1 MTITEVG
8 GAALEIRIV
17 PGHQRLDLQAYTSI
31 LSEVRKSLE
40 EVDRIA
46 IPARTPRVHWAIK
59 DMSMQ
64 KEVRIL
70 LTPKT
75 VPNRRAIATLS
86 VPTEG
91 LVSGV
96 RSLSRV
102 AEIPAYFTDST
113 VHRVG
118 QIGKHVK
125 SGDVDR
131 VTVASMR
138 SPTEWATVDQAT
150 TMNAAR
156 AIEPVKKSFSSIS
169 GVLEILEHRTGRSPR
184 AFLRVDNSKH
194 AVRIE
199 AREDQSSLLRESWGE
214 RVLVEGLL
222 KRNILGQPVSLVLDS
237 IENTPERGS
246 SVSPWELLGIDPD
259 FTDGLSTEDYI
270 RRVRRG

>member
-8 GAALEIRIV
+8 GAALEVCIV
-17 PGHQRLDLQAYTSI
+17 PSHQRLDLQAYTSI

-46 IPARTPRVHWAIK
+46 IPERTPRVHWAIK

-70 LTPKT
+70 LVPKT
-75 VPNRRAIATLS
+75 VPNKRAISTLS

-96 RSLSRV
+96 QSLSRA
-102 AEIPAYFTDST
+102 AEIPAYFTDAT
-113 VHRVG
+113 VNRVG

-138 SPTEWATVDQAT
+138 APTDCAIVDQAT
-150 TMNAAR
+150 SLNAAR
-156 AIEPVKKSFSSIS
+156 AVEPVKKSFSSIS

-184 AFLRVDNSKH
+184 AFLRVETSKH

-199 AREDQSSLLRESWGE
+199 AREDQASLLRESWGE

-237 IENTPERGS
+237 IENDPERGS
-246 SVSPWELLGIDPD
+246 AVSPWELLGIDPG